1 MKNTDKYR
9 VTVENRQTADNM
21 TDTVTESGTGSYRK
35 SGDTCYI
42 TYDTGAAKVFI
53 KASPESVRITRKGDS
68 SAETLY
74 RPEKRAYFEYK
85 TAYGSI
91 AMSVFTKAI
100 EIDAAEDGGSIRL
113 RYSLNAGDEDMQNDV
128 KINWEV
134 TTQSVAGSHSDNR
147 HRR

>member
-9 VTVENRQTADNM
+9 VTVTNRQTAGDM
-21 TDTVTESGTGSYRK
+21 TDTVTESGTGSFRQ

-53 KASPESVRITRKGDS
+53 KASPGAVRITRRGDS
-68 SAETLY
+68 SSETEY
-74 RPEKRAYFEYK
+74 RPGKRAYFEYK

-91 AMSVFTKAI
+91 AMSVLTKEI
-100 EIDAAEDGGSIRL
+100 EIDAAGDSGSIRL

-128 KINWEV
+128 KIDW
-134 TTQSVAGSHSDNR
+134 GIKI
-147 HRR
+147 